1 MVWKKKED
9 ECFAILVSG
18 MIKYSFNAEATILHV
33 KLKQIPLEKMKLKKG
48 KLMIALEV
56 TLGKLENV
64 VKALRPIL
72 CNCVLIWNTWIC

>member
-1 MVWKKKED
+1 
-9 ECFAILVSG
+9 
-18 MIKYSFNAEATILHV
+18 
-33 KLKQIPLEKMKLKKG
+33 MKLKKG

-72 CNCVLIWNTWIC
+72 CNCVLI